1 MSKNNEIQVEF
12 LDENKMKEINSFIKN
27 LKAIPGGSPLLL
39 ELRSTDGKVTDALDL
54 VSNVHSDD
62 LIDFH
67 IGVSGTVGVAGTIL
81 TAGGKLGYREA
92 KFGTKFQL
100 SKNGPYA
107 QETKASELS
116 SDDRTNYNTL
126 TALTKKGKL
135 ILQHIIEGNP
145 ISADEAKKCRI
156 IDKVGKFESKYFKKK
171 RFGKADPVGQN
182 THGNNV
188 LPGNQIHQTPG
199 NPPVNSIPPIQQ
211 IPPMNLNP
219 SAPSN
224 QVFQYSQEQQNLQSN
239 QIPPFA
245 QVYPQDNSLM
255 QNIQNP
261 YQLIPADQQLPIQQ
275 NPQVQQSPQTPVQPA
290 TKKGRPR
297 KK

>member
-1 MSKNNEIQVEF
+1 MAKNNEIQVEF

-54 VSNVHSDD
+54 VSNVHDDD

-67 IGVSGTVGVAGTIL
+67 IGVNGTVGVAGTIL
-81 TAGGKLGYREA
+81 TAGGEPGYREA

-107 QETKASELS
+107 EGTKASELS

-135 ILQHIIEGNP
+135 ILHHINKGIP

-156 IDKVGKFESKYFKKK
+156 IDKVGKFESKYFNKK
-171 RFGKADPVGQN
+171 RNEKANATGNNIQ
-182 THGNNV
+182 GNNV
-188 LPGNQIHQTPG
+188 PLMNQFPQAPGVPLVNNNPTIQHPSTQADQVYQNTQAQQYFQG
-199 NPPVNSIPPIQQ
+199 NEHPPLTQVNSIPQNNPN
-211 IPPMNLNP
+211 PPMNHH
-219 SAPSN
+219 
-224 QVFQYSQEQQNLQSN
+224 QST
-239 QIPPFA
+239 Q
-245 QVYPQDNSLM
+245 
-255 QNIQNP
+255 
-261 YQLIPADQQLPIQQ
+261 ADQSYQQLAI
-275 NPQVQQSPQTPVQPA
+275 PQVQQSPQTPVQPA